1 MKYLFQVALL
11 SLAIALVVGVTTS
24 RIVPQV
30 FADPSFNAQD
40 DKNNPTFPGGQ
51 SGKDSPPDNAQN
63 GHAADNHDD
72 NCLKHGDSGKGAP
85 AQCY

>member
-24 RIVPQV
+24 TILSQAIAAPQLK
-30 FADPSFNAQD
+30 AQD
-40 DKNNPTFPGGQ
+40 DKNNPTQPGGQ
-51 SGKDSPPDNAQN
+51 RDKDSPPDNAQN
-63 GHAADNHDD
+63 GHALDNSD
-72 NCLKHGDSGKGAP
+72 NNCEKHSNP

>member
-11 SLAIALVVGVTTS
+11 SLAVALVVGVTTS
-24 RIVPQV
+24 TIVPQV

-40 DKNNPTFPGGQ
+40 DKNNPTYPG
-51 SGKDSPPDNAQN
+51 SGAGKKDNEKAIDNTDAN
-63 GHAADNHDD
+63 CFKHFLSDN
-72 NCLKHGDSGKGAP
+72 GAP

>member
-11 SLAIALVVGVTTS
+11 SLAVALVVGVTTS
-24 RIVPQV
+24 TIVPHV

-40 DKNNPTFPGGQ
+40 DKNNPTFPG
-51 SGKDSPPDNAQN
+51 SGAGKKDNDKASA
-63 GHAADNHDD
+63 NHDD
-72 NCLKHGDSGKGAP
+72 NCIKHDDSGKGAP